1 MKDSM
6 IVKGCIYLWGLVFY
20 GAAHGEISKS
30 LSDKFSGIFSML
42 YTAYSSSELL
52 SIFTAVLITGV
63 LLYFASRK
71 YEDHHF
77 SWNKLCLEIF
87 GIEVLWLIPYDWQT
101 PTVGMFP
108 IPLFHYGAILILALI
123 VADGVRWFGNK
134 NDKRKPID
142 AKPFTVDTVSPQ
154 QIDAVRAQ
162 YADEFMLKFQA
173 IENDTDSYSVVFYG
187 NWGSGKTVFLRY
199 VETKLR
205 EKNQEVIWFNPW
217 KCQSIQQINIDFF
230 NLLTGVLKQYDSSLA
245 KPILK
250 YSDLLDSVEAPKIVE
265 YIINLFSSQED
276 SMSELKDHIIESLSE
291 IKVPIY
297 ILIDDLD
304 RMDADE
310 ILAVIGLLRNTANF
324 PYLKYVVG
332 CDRDYLLERL
342 KEKNIEQ
349 DYLQKIFMAE
359 FYLPEI
365 YAVAPYYEECR
376 KDIEKMTQDVFVHN
390 FFEVLYGNKPS
401 IINQVLGN
409 VRQAKRFARELVLD
423 WEFAKKN
430 SIGRQLEILFEDYFW
445 IELLK
450 YHNQSDYDKLQ
461 NNPSDFFDTRKNP
474 RYKVPMY
481 VLKKKFKEDG
491 LKNKIETKILEF
503 IFPYDNSRL
512 ISSRSVAMVEN
523 YVKYFSFGKAVNHIS
538 QSEFVDLLNRNNPD
552 VVEKKIKEFTSEELL
567 SLQHL
572 MRMQNLSKF
581 SLESKKGYID
591 IFYALSSIRL
601 NHSFKSPV
609 LEDVLIPLLKDQNEL
624 VKSYLKNKLES
635 GAEYHKIFVSSSI
648 CNSLLYHS
656 KVNNFTY
663 VSKEY
668 LEGILKKNFTKYVE
682 NYKCDASE
690 ILISHKALNRLVL
703 LSVVSYPVFD
713 EDDNFEYNNND
724 CVIIEEIINYF
735 KEHKSKNQ
743 QAIIDFEK
751 IIIPDEN
758 PQEAIDE
765 LEMNKQ
771 EKIENLFGSTK
782 NYERFKAE
790 CFE

>member
-1 MKDSM
+1 MKDSI

-20 GAAHGEISKS
+20 GVAHGEISKS
-30 LSDKFSGIFSML
+30 LSDRFSGIFSML

-108 IPLFHYGAILILALI
+108 ISLFHYGAILVFALI
-123 VADGVRWFGNK
+123 VADAVRWLSNQY
-134 NDKRKPID
+134 DKRKPID
-142 AKPFTVDTVSPQ
+142 AEPFTIDTISHH
-154 QIDAVRAQ
+154 QIDAARAQ

-199 VETKLR
+199 IETKLR
-205 EKNQEVIWFNPW
+205 EKHQEVIWFNPW

-423 WEFAKKN
+423 WEFSKKN

-481 VLKKKFKEDG
+481 VLKKKFQEDG
-491 LKNKIETKILEF
+491 LKDKIETKILEI
-503 IFPYDNSRL
+503 IFPYDNSRPV
-512 ISSRSVAMVEN
+512 SSRSVAMVEN
-523 YVKYFSFGKAVNHIS
+523 YVKYFSFGKALNHIS
-538 QSEFVDLLNRNNPD
+538 QSEFVDLLNRNNLA
-552 VVEKKIKEFTSEELL
+552 VVEEKVNAMTSDEQL
-567 SLQHL
+567 SLLHL
-572 MRMQNLSKF
+572 MQMQNLSKF
-581 SLESKKGYID
+581 RLEDKKGYID
-591 IFYALSSIRL
+591 IFYALSKKT
-601 NHSFKSPV
+601 NHSLMSQIV
-609 LEDVLIPLLKDQNEL
+609 EDGLIPLLKDSDEK
-624 VKSYLKNKLES
+624 VKSHLLNRLNVSTGYGNIL
-635 GAEYHKIFVSSSI
+635 VSSSI

-656 KVNNFTY
+656 KVNDFTY
-663 VSKEY
+663 LPEEDLKN
-668 LEGILKKNFTKYVE
+668 IMKKNFAEYVE
-682 NYKCDASE
+682 KNKCDASE
-690 ILISHKALNRLVL
+690 ILIPHKGLNRMAS
-703 LSVVSYPVFD
+703 LSVVCYPVFD
-713 EDDNFEYNNND
+713 DDDNFDYNSYD
-724 CVIIEEIINYF
+724 SVIIEDIINYF
-735 KEHKSKNQ
+735 KEHKSKNL
-743 QAIIDFEK
+743 QAIKDFEK
-751 IIIPDEN
+751 IVVPDEY
-758 PQEAIDE
+758 PQEALDE
-765 LEMNKQ
+765 LNIDKQ
-771 EKIENLFGSTK
+771 EEIESLFGSTE
-782 NYERFKAE
+782 NYKRFKAE

>member
-1 MKDSM
+1 MKDSIM
-6 IVKGCIYLWGLVFY
+6 VKGCMYLWGLVFY
-20 GAAHGEISKS
+20 GIAHGEISKS
-30 LSDKFSGIFSML
+30 LSDQFSGIFSVL

-52 SIFTAVLITGV
+52 SAFTVVLITGA

-87 GIEVLWLIPYDWQT
+87 GVEVLWLIPYDWQT
-101 PTVGMFP
+101 PTVGMLP
-108 IPLFHYGAILILALI
+108 ISLFHYGAILIFALI
-123 VADGVRWFGNK
+123 VADAVRWLSNQ
-134 NDKRKPID
+134 NDKRNPID
-142 AKPFTVDTVSPQ
+142 AEPFTIDTISHH

-173 IENDTDSYSVVFYG
+173 VENDTDSYSVVFYG

-199 VETKLR
+199 IETKLR
-205 EKNQEVIWFNPW
+205 EKHQEVIWFNPW

-250 YSDLLDSVEAPKIVE
+250 YSDLLDSVEAPKIIE

-276 SMSELKDHIIESLSE
+276 SMSELKEHIIESLSE
-291 IKVPIY
+291 NKVTIY

-310 ILAVIGLLRNTANF
+310 ILTVIGLLRNTANF

-332 CDRDYLLERL
+332 CDRDYLLEKL

-376 KDIEKMTQDVFVHN
+376 KDIEKMRQDVFVHN
-390 FFEVLYGNKPS
+390 FFEGLYGNKPS

-409 VRQAKRFARELVLD
+409 IRQAKRFARELVLD

-430 SIGRQLEILFEDYFW
+430 STGRQLEILFEDYFW

-450 YHNQSDYDKLQ
+450 YHNQSVYMELQ
-461 NNPSDFFDTRKNP
+461 NNPSKFFDTKKNP
-474 RYKVPMY
+474 RHKVPMY
-481 VLKKKFKEDG
+481 VLKKFQENQVKD
-491 LKNKIETKILEF
+491 KIETKILEI
-503 IFPYDNSRL
+503 IFPYDNSRPV
-512 ISSRSVAMVEN
+512 SSRSVAIVEN
-523 YVKYFSFGKAVNHIS
+523 YVKYFSFGKALNHIS

-552 VVEKKIKEFTSEELL
+552 VVEQKIKELTLMELF
-567 SLQHL
+567 SLRHL
-572 MRMQNLSKF
+572 MQMQDLSKF
-581 SLESKKGYID
+581 SLEDKKGYID
-591 IFYALSSIRL
+591 IFYALSIRL
-601 NHSFKSPV
+601 DYSSLSPI
-609 LEDVLIPLLKDQNEL
+609 LENGLIPLLKDQNESA
-624 VKSYLKNKLES
+624 KSYLKNKLELS
-635 GAEYHKIFVSSSI
+635 TEYHKLFMSSSI
-648 CNSLLYHS
+648 CNALLYQE
-656 KVNNFTY
+656 KVNSFTY
-663 VSKEY
+663 FSKDY
-668 LEGILKKNFTKYVE
+668 LEGILKKNFAKFVE

-690 ILISHKALNRLVL
+690 ILILRKALNRLVL

-713 EDDNFEYNNND
+713 EEGNFEYNNYD
-724 CVIIEEIINYF
+724 CVILEEIINYF
-735 KEHKSKNQ
+735 KEHKSNNF
-743 QAIIDFEK
+743 QAIDDFEK
-751 IIIPDEN
+751 IIVPDEY
-758 PQEAIDE
+758 PQEAFDE
-765 LEMNKQ
+765 LIMKRQ
-771 EKIENLFGSTK
+771 DKIEKLFGSTK

>member
-1 MKDSM
+1 MKDS
-6 IVKGCIYLWGLVFY
+6 IIIKGCIYLWGLVFY

-52 SIFTAVLITGV
+52 STFTAVLITGV

-108 IPLFHYGAILILALI
+108 ISLFHYGAILILALI
-123 VADGVRWFGNK
+123 VADGVRWLSNQ

-142 AKPFTVDTVSPQ
+142 AEPFTLDTVSPH

-173 IENDTDSYSVVFYG
+173 IENDTDSYSVVLYG

-199 VETKLR
+199 IETKLR

-297 ILIDDLD
+297 IFIDDLD

-376 KDIEKMTQDVFVHN
+376 KDIEKMTQDALVHN
-390 FFEVLYGNKPS
+390 FFEVLYGKKPS
-401 IINQVLGN
+401 IINQVLWN

-430 SIGRQLEILFEDYFW
+430 STGRQLEILFEDYFW
-445 IELLK
+445 LELLK
-450 YHNQSDYDKLQ
+450 YHNQSDYDRLQ
-461 NNPSDFFDTRKNP
+461 NTPSDFFDTRKSP

-481 VLKKKFKEDG
+481 VLKKKFQENQVKD
-491 LKNKIETKILEF
+491 KIETKILEI
-503 IFPYDNSRL
+503 IFPYDNSRPV
-512 ISSRSVAMVEN
+512 SSRSVAMVEN
-523 YVKYFSFGKAVNHIS
+523 YVKYFSFGKALNHIS
-538 QSEFVDLLNRNNPD
+538 QSEFVDLLNRNNLA
-552 VVEKKIKEFTSEELL
+552 VVEEKVNAMTSDEQL
-567 SLQHL
+567 SLLHL
-572 MRMQNLSKF
+572 MQMQNLSKF
-581 SLESKKGYID
+581 RLEDKKGYID
-591 IFYALSSIRL
+591 IFYALSKNP
-601 NHSFKSPV
+601 NHSLMSQIV
-609 LEDVLIPLLKDQNEL
+609 EDGLIPLLKDSDEK
-624 VKSYLKNKLES
+624 VKSHLLNRLNVSTGYSNIL
-635 GAEYHKIFVSSSI
+635 VSSSI

-656 KVNNFTY
+656 KVNDFTY
-663 VSKEY
+663 LPEEDLKN
-668 LEGILKKNFTKYVE
+668 IMKKNFAEYVE
-682 NYKCDASE
+682 KNKCDASE
-690 ILISHKALNRLVL
+690 ILIPHKGLNSMAS
-703 LSVVSYPVFD
+703 LSVVCYPVFD
-713 EDDNFEYNNND
+713 DDDNFDYNSYD
-724 CVIIEEIINYF
+724 SVIIEDIINYF
-735 KEHKSKNQ
+735 KEHKSKSL
-743 QAIIDFEK
+743 QAIKDFEK
-751 IIIPDEN
+751 IVVPDEY
-758 PQEAIDE
+758 PQEAFDE
-765 LEMNKQ
+765 LNINKQ
-771 EKIENLFGSTK
+771 EEIENLFGSTK

>member
-1 MKDSM
+1 MKDSIM
-6 IVKGCIYLWGLVFY
+6 IKGCIYLWGLLFY

-30 LSDKFSGIFSML
+30 LSDKFSGLFSML
-42 YTAYSSSELL
+42 YTAYSSCELL
-52 SIFTAVLITGV
+52 STFTAVLITGV

-101 PTVGMFP
+101 PTVGMLP
-108 IPLFHYGAILILALI
+108 ISLFHYGAILVFALI
-123 VADGVRWFGNK
+123 VADAVRWLSNQY
-134 NDKRKPID
+134 DKRKPID
-142 AKPFTVDTVSPQ
+142 AEPFTIDTISHH

-199 VETKLR
+199 IETKLR
-205 EKNQEVIWFNPW
+205 EKHQEVIWFNPW

-332 CDRDYLLERL
+332 CDRDYLLEKL
-342 KEKNIEQ
+342 KEKNIDQ

-376 KDIEKMTQDVFVHN
+376 KDIEKMTQDDSVHN

-430 SIGRQLEILFEDYFW
+430 STGRQLEILFEDYFW
-445 IELLK
+445 LELLK
-450 YHNQSDYDKLQ
+450 YHNQSDYDRLQ
-461 NNPSDFFDTRKNP
+461 NTPSDFFDTRKNP

-481 VLKKKFKEDG
+481 VLKKKFQEDG
-491 LKNKIETKILEF
+491 LKDKIETKILEI

-512 ISSRSVAMVEN
+512 ISSRSVVIVEN

-538 QSEFVDLLNRNNPD
+538 QSEFVDLLNRNNPG
-552 VVEKKIKEFTSEELL
+552 VVEKKIKELTLKELL
-567 SLQHL
+567 SLQQL
-572 MRMQNLSKF
+572 MRMQDLSKF

-591 IFYALSSIRL
+591 IFYALSIRL
-601 NHSFKSPV
+601 NHSFMSPI
-609 LEDVLIPLLKDQNEL
+609 LEDGLIPLLKDQNGL
-624 VKSYLKNKLES
+624 VKSYLKNKLELS
-635 GAEYHKIFVSSSI
+635 TEFHKIFVSSSI
-648 CNSLLYHS
+648 CNSLLYQL

-663 VSKEY
+663 FSKNY
-668 LEGILKKNFTKYVE
+668 LEGILKKNFANYVE

-690 ILISHKALNRLVL
+690 ILIPRKALNRLVS
-703 LSVVSYPVFD
+703 LSVISYPVFD
-713 EDDNFEYNNND
+713 DDDNFDYNSYD
-724 CVIIEEIINYF
+724 SVIIEDIINYF
-735 KEHKSKNQ
+735 KEHKSKNL
-743 QAIIDFEK
+743 QAIKDFE
-751 IIIPDEN
+751 IIVVPDEY
-758 PQEAIDE
+758 PQEALDE
-765 LEMNKQ
+765 LEIKKQ
-771 EKIENLFGSTK
+771 EEIESLFGSTK

>member
-1 MKDSM
+1 MKDS
-6 IVKGCIYLWGLVFY
+6 IIIKSCIYLWGLVIY
-20 GAAHGEISKS
+20 GTVHGEISKS
-30 LSDKFSGIFSML
+30 LNDKFSGLFSML
-42 YTAYSSSELL
+42 YTAYSSCELL
-52 SIFTAVLITGV
+52 STFTAVLITGV

-101 PTVGMFP
+101 PTVGMLP
-108 IPLFHYGAILILALI
+108 ISLFHYEAILVFALI
-123 VADGVRWFGNK
+123 VADAVRWLSNQY
-134 NDKRKPID
+134 DKRKPID
-142 AKPFTVDTVSPQ
+142 AEPFTIDTISHH

-199 VETKLR
+199 IETKLR
-205 EKNQEVIWFNPW
+205 EKHQEVIWFNPW

-276 SMSELKDHIIESLSE
+276 NMSELKDHIIESLSE

-332 CDRDYLLERL
+332 CDRDYLLEKL
-342 KEKNIEQ
+342 KEKNIDQ

-390 FFEVLYGNKPS
+390 FFEVLYGDKPS

-430 SIGRQLEILFEDYFW
+430 STGRQLEILFEDYFW

-450 YHNQSDYDKLQ
+450 YHNQSVYMELQ
-461 NNPSDFFDTRKNP
+461 NNPSKFFDTKKNP
-474 RYKVPMY
+474 RHKVPMY
-481 VLKKKFKEDG
+481 VLKKFQENQVKD
-491 LKNKIETKILEF
+491 KIETKILEI
-503 IFPYDNSRL
+503 IFPYDNSRPV
-512 ISSRSVAMVEN
+512 SSRSVALVEN
-523 YVKYFSFGKAVNHIS
+523 YVKYFSFGKALNHIS
-538 QSEFVDLLNRNNPD
+538 QSEFVDLLNRNNLA
-552 VVEKKIKEFTSEELL
+552 VVEEKVNAMTSDEQL

-572 MRMQNLSKF
+572 MQMQNLSKF
-581 SLESKKGYID
+581 RLEDKKGYID
-591 IFYALSSIRL
+591 IFYALSKNP
-601 NHSFKSPV
+601 NHSLMSQI
-609 LEDVLIPLLKDQNEL
+609 LEDGLIPLLKDQNGL
-624 VKSYLKNKLES
+624 VKSYLKNKLELS
-635 GAEYHKIFVSSSI
+635 TEFHKIFVSSSI
-648 CNSLLYHS
+648 CNSLLYQL

-663 VSKEY
+663 FSKNY
-668 LEGILKKNFTKYVE
+668 LEGILKKNFANYVE

-690 ILISHKALNRLVL
+690 ILIPRKALNRLVS
-703 LSVVSYPVFD
+703 LSVISYPVFD
-713 EDDNFEYNNND
+713 EDDNFDYNNYD
-724 CVIIEEIINYF
+724 CVIFEDIINYF
-735 KEHKSKNQ
+735 KEHKSKNL
-743 QAIIDFEK
+743 QAIKDFE
-751 IIIPDEN
+751 IIVVPDEY
-758 PQEAIDE
+758 PQEALDE
-765 LEMNKQ
+765 LEMDKQ

-782 NYERFKAE
+782 NYERFKTE

>member
-1 MKDSM
+1 
-6 IVKGCIYLWGLVFY
+6 
-20 GAAHGEISKS
+20 
-30 LSDKFSGIFSML
+30 ML
-42 YTAYSSSELL
+42 YTAYSSCELL
-52 SIFTAVLITGV
+52 ATFTAVLITGV

-108 IPLFHYGAILILALI
+108 ISQFHYGAILIFALI
-123 VADGVRWFGNK
+123 VADAVRWLSNQY
-134 NDKRKPID
+134 DKRKPID
-142 AKPFTVDTVSPQ
+142 AEPFTIDTISHH

-199 VETKLR
+199 IETKLK
-205 EKNQEVIWFNPW
+205 EKQQEVIWFNPW

-332 CDRDYLLERL
+332 CDRDYLLEKF
-342 KEKNIEQ
+342 KEKNIDQ

-365 YAVAPYYEECR
+365 YAVAPYYEECC
-376 KDIEKMTQDVFVHN
+376 KDIEKMTQDDSVHN

-430 SIGRQLEILFEDYFW
+430 STGRQLEILFEDYFW

-461 NNPSDFFDTRKNP
+461 NNPSDFFDTRKSP

-481 VLKKKFKEDG
+481 VLKKKFQEDG
-491 LKNKIETKILEF
+491 LKDKIETKILEI
-503 IFPYDNSRL
+503 IFPYDNFRF

-523 YVKYFSFGKAVNHIS
+523 YVKYFSFGKALNHIS
-538 QSEFVDLLNRNNPD
+538 QSEFVDLLNRNNPG

-567 SLQHL
+567 SLQRL
-572 MRMQNLSKF
+572 MRMQNFSKF

-591 IFYALSSIRL
+591 IICALSICV
-601 NHSFKSPV
+601 NHSFISPI
-609 LEDVLIPLLKDQNEL
+609 LEDGLIPLLKDQNEL
-624 VKSYLKNKLES
+624 VKSYLKNKLEP
-635 GAEYHKIFVSSSI
+635 GAEYHNIFVSSSI

-690 ILISHKALNRLVL
+690 ILISRKALNRLVL

>member
-1 MKDSM
+1 MKDS
-6 IVKGCIYLWGLVFY
+6 IIIKSCIYLWGLVIY
-20 GAAHGEISKS
+20 GTVHGEISKS
-30 LSDKFSGIFSML
+30 LNDKFSGLFSML
-42 YTAYSSSELL
+42 YTAYSSCELL
-52 SIFTAVLITGV
+52 STFTAVLITGV

-101 PTVGMFP
+101 PTVDMLP
-108 IPLFHYGAILILALI
+108 ISLFHYGAILVFALI
-123 VADGVRWFGNK
+123 VADIVRWLSNQY
-134 NDKRKPID
+134 DKRKPID
-142 AKPFTVDTVSPQ
+142 AEPFTIDTVSHH

-199 VETKLR
+199 IETKLR
-205 EKNQEVIWFNPW
+205 EKHQEVIWFNPW

-332 CDRDYLLERL
+332 CDRDYLLEKL
-342 KEKNIEQ
+342 KEKNIDQ

-376 KDIEKMTQDVFVHN
+376 KDIEKMTQDDSVHN

-423 WEFAKKN
+423 WEFAKQN
-430 SIGRQLEILFEDYFW
+430 STGRQLEILFEDYFW

-450 YHNQSDYDKLQ
+450 YHNQSVYMELQ
-461 NNPSDFFDTRKNP
+461 NNPSKFFDTKKNP
-474 RYKVPMY
+474 RHKVTMY
-481 VLKKKFKEDG
+481 VLKKFQENQVKD
-491 LKNKIETKILEF
+491 KIETKILENV
-503 IFPYDNSRL
+503 FPYDNSRPV
-512 ISSRSVAMVEN
+512 SSRSVALVEN

-538 QSEFVDLLNRNNPD
+538 QSEFVDLLNRNNLA
-552 VVEKKIKEFTSEELL
+552 VVEEKVNAMTSDELL

-572 MRMQNLSKF
+572 MQMQNLSKF
-581 SLESKKGYID
+581 RLEDKKGYID
-591 IFYALSSIRL
+591 IFYALSKSP
-601 NHSFKSPV
+601 NHSLMSQIV
-609 LEDVLIPLLKDQNEL
+609 EDGLIPLLKDSDEK
-624 VKSYLKNKLES
+624 VKSHLLNRLNVSTGYGNIL
-635 GAEYHKIFVSSSI
+635 VSSSI

-656 KVNNFTY
+656 KVNDFTY
-663 VSKEY
+663 LPEEDLKN
-668 LEGILKKNFTKYVE
+668 IMKKNFAEYVE
-682 NYKCDASE
+682 KNKCDASE
-690 ILISHKALNRLVL
+690 ILIPHKDLKLLVS
-703 LSVVSYPVFD
+703 LSVVCSPVYD
-713 EDDNFEYNNND
+713 EDDKYVYSNYD

-735 KEHKSKNQ
+735 KEHKSKNL
-743 QAIIDFEK
+743 QAINDFEK
-751 IIIPDEN
+751 IIIPDEY
-758 PQEAIDE
+758 QQIAIDE
-765 LEMNKQ
+765 LKMDKQ
-771 EKIENLFGSTK
+771 EEIESLFGSTK

>member
-1 MKDSM
+1 MKDS
-6 IVKGCIYLWGLVFY
+6 IIIKSCIYLWGLVIY
-20 GAAHGEISKS
+20 GTVHGEISKS
-30 LSDKFSGIFSML
+30 LNDKFSGLFSML
-42 YTAYSSSELL
+42 YTAYSSCELL
-52 SIFTAVLITGV
+52 STFTAVLITGV

-101 PTVGMFP
+101 PTVGMLP
-108 IPLFHYGAILILALI
+108 ISLFHYGAILVFALI
-123 VADGVRWFGNK
+123 VADAVRWLSNQY
-134 NDKRKPID
+134 DKRKPID
-142 AKPFTVDTVSPQ
+142 AEPFTIDTISHH

-199 VETKLR
+199 IETKLR
-205 EKNQEVIWFNPW
+205 EKHQEVIWFNPW

-276 SMSELKDHIIESLSE
+276 NMSELKDHIIESLSE

-332 CDRDYLLERL
+332 CDRDYLQEKL
-342 KEKNIEQ
+342 KEKNIDQ

-390 FFEVLYGNKPS
+390 FFEVLYGDKPS

-430 SIGRQLEILFEDYFW
+430 STGRQLEILFEDYFW

-450 YHNQSDYDKLQ
+450 YHNQSVYMELQ
-461 NNPSDFFDTRKNP
+461 NNPSKFFDTKKNP
-474 RYKVPMY
+474 RHKVPMY
-481 VLKKKFKEDG
+481 VLKKFQENQVKD
-491 LKNKIETKILEF
+491 KIETKILEI
-503 IFPYDNSRL
+503 IFPYDNSRPV
-512 ISSRSVAMVEN
+512 SSRSVALVEN
-523 YVKYFSFGKAVNHIS
+523 YVKYFSFGKALNHIS
-538 QSEFVDLLNRNNPD
+538 QSEFVDLLNRNNLA
-552 VVEKKIKEFTSEELL
+552 VVEEKVNAMTSDEQL

-572 MRMQNLSKF
+572 MQMQNLSKF
-581 SLESKKGYID
+581 RLEDKKGYID
-591 IFYALSSIRL
+591 IFYALSKNP
-601 NHSFKSPV
+601 NHSLMSQI
-609 LEDVLIPLLKDQNEL
+609 LEDGLIPLLKDQNGL
-624 VKSYLKNKLES
+624 VKSYLKNKLELS
-635 GAEYHKIFVSSSI
+635 TEFHKIFVSSSI
-648 CNSLLYHS
+648 CNSLLYQL

-663 VSKEY
+663 FSKNY
-668 LEGILKKNFTKYVE
+668 LEGILKKNFANYVE

-690 ILISHKALNRLVL
+690 ILIPRKALNRLVS
-703 LSVVSYPVFD
+703 LSVISYPVFD
-713 EDDNFEYNNND
+713 EDDNFDYNNYD
-724 CVIIEEIINYF
+724 CVIFEDIINYF
-735 KEHKSKNQ
+735 KEHKSKNL
-743 QAIIDFEK
+743 QAIKDFE
-751 IIIPDEN
+751 IIVVPDEY
-758 PQEAIDE
+758 PQEALDE
-765 LEMNKQ
+765 LEMDKQ

-782 NYERFKAE
+782 NYERFKTE

>member
-1 MKDSM
+1 M

-20 GAAHGEISKS
+20 GVAHGEISKS
-30 LSDKFSGIFSML
+30 LSDRFSGIFSML

-52 SIFTAVLITGV
+52 STFTAVLITGV

-108 IPLFHYGAILILALI
+108 ISLFHYGAILVFALI
-123 VADGVRWFGNK
+123 VADAVRWLSNQY
-134 NDKRKPID
+134 DKRKPID
-142 AKPFTVDTVSPQ
+142 AEPFTIDTISHH

-199 VETKLR
+199 IETKLR
-205 EKNQEVIWFNPW
+205 EKHQEVIWFNPW
-217 KCQSIQQINIDFF
+217 KCLSIQQINIDFF

-265 YIINLFSSQED
+265 YIINLFSSHED

-332 CDRDYLLERL
+332 CDRDYLLEKL

-359 FYLPEI
+359 FNLPEI

-376 KDIEKMTQDVFVHN
+376 KDIEKMTQDAVVHN

-430 SIGRQLEILFEDYFW
+430 STGRQLEILFEDYFW

-461 NNPSDFFDTRKNP
+461 NNPSDFFDTRKSP

-481 VLKKKFKEDG
+481 VLKKKFQEDG
-491 LKNKIETKILEF
+491 LKDEIETKILEI

-512 ISSRSVAMVEN
+512 VSSRSVALVEN
-523 YVKYFSFGKAVNHIS
+523 YVKYFSFGKALNHIS

-552 VVEKKIKEFTSEELL
+552 VVETKIKELTLKELF

-572 MRMQNLSKF
+572 MRMQDLSKF

-591 IFYALSSIRL
+591 IFYALSIRL
-601 NHSFKSPV
+601 NHSFMSPI
-609 LEDVLIPLLKDQNEL
+609 LEDGLIPLLKDQNEL
-624 VKSYLKNKLES
+624 VKSYLKNKLEL
-635 GAEYHKIFVSSSI
+635 GTEYHKIFVSSSI
-648 CNSLLYHS
+648 CNSLLHHL
-656 KVNNFTY
+656 KVDNFTY
-663 VSKEY
+663 FSKNY
-668 LEGILKKNFTKYVE
+668 LEGILKKNFANYVE

-690 ILISHKALNRLVL
+690 ILIPRKALKLLVS
-703 LSVVSYPVFD
+703 LSVVCSPVYD
-713 EDDNFEYNNND
+713 EDDKYVYSNYD

-735 KEHKSKNQ
+735 KEHKSKNL
-743 QAIIDFEK
+743 QAINDFEK
-751 IIIPDEN
+751 IIIPDEY
-758 PQEAIDE
+758 QQIAIDE
-765 LEMNKQ
+765 LKMDKQ
-771 EKIENLFGSTK
+771 EEIESLFGSTK
-782 NYERFKAE
+782 NYEKFKAE

>member
-1 MKDSM
+1 MKDS
-6 IVKGCIYLWGLVFY
+6 IIIKSCIYLWGLVIY
-20 GAAHGEISKS
+20 GTVHGEISKS
-30 LSDKFSGIFSML
+30 LNDKFSGLFSML
-42 YTAYSSSELL
+42 YTAYSSCELL
-52 SIFTAVLITGV
+52 STFTAVLITGV

-101 PTVGMFP
+101 PTVGMLP
-108 IPLFHYGAILILALI
+108 ISLFHYGAILVFALI
-123 VADGVRWFGNK
+123 VADAVRWLSNQY
-134 NDKRKPID
+134 DKRKPID
-142 AKPFTVDTVSPQ
+142 AEPFTIDTISHH

-199 VETKLR
+199 IETKLR
-205 EKNQEVIWFNPW
+205 EKHQEVIWFNPW

-276 SMSELKDHIIESLSE
+276 NMSELKDHIIESLSE

-332 CDRDYLLERL
+332 CDRDYLLEKL
-342 KEKNIEQ
+342 KEKNIDQ

-390 FFEVLYGNKPS
+390 FFEVLYGDKPS

-430 SIGRQLEILFEDYFW
+430 STGRQLEILFEDYFW

-450 YHNQSDYDKLQ
+450 YHNQSVYMELQ
-461 NNPSDFFDTRKNP
+461 NNPSKFFDTKKNP
-474 RYKVPMY
+474 RHKVPMY
-481 VLKKKFKEDG
+481 VLKKFQENQVKD
-491 LKNKIETKILEF
+491 KIETKILEI
-503 IFPYDNSRL
+503 IFPYDNSRPV
-512 ISSRSVAMVEN
+512 SSRSVALVEN
-523 YVKYFSFGKAVNHIS
+523 YVKYFSFGKALNHIS
-538 QSEFVDLLNRNNPD
+538 QSEFVDLLNRNNLA
-552 VVEKKIKEFTSEELL
+552 VVEEKVNAMTSDEQL

-572 MRMQNLSKF
+572 MQMQNLSKF
-581 SLESKKGYID
+581 RLEDKKGYID
-591 IFYALSSIRL
+591 IFYALSKNP
-601 NHSFKSPV
+601 NHSLMSQI
-609 LEDVLIPLLKDQNEL
+609 LEDGLIPLLKDQNGL
-624 VKSYLKNKLES
+624 VKSYLKNKLELS
-635 GAEYHKIFVSSSI
+635 TEFHKIFVSSSI
-648 CNSLLYHS
+648 CNSLLYQL

-663 VSKEY
+663 FSKNY
-668 LEGILKKNFTKYVE
+668 LEGILKKNFANYVE

-690 ILISHKALNRLVL
+690 ILIPRKALNRLVS
-703 LSVVSYPVFD
+703 LSVISYPVFD
-713 EDDNFEYNNND
+713 EDDNFDYNNYD
-724 CVIIEEIINYF
+724 CVIFEDIINYF
-735 KEHKSKNQ
+735 KEHKSKNL
-743 QAIIDFEK
+743 QAIKDFE
-751 IIIPDEN
+751 IIVVPDEY
-758 PQEAIDE
+758 PQEALDE
-765 LEMNKQ
+765 LEMDKQ

-782 NYERFKAE
+782 NYERFKTE

>member
-1 MKDSM
+1 MKDS
-6 IVKGCIYLWGLVFY
+6 IVVKISIYLWVIVFY
-20 GAAHGEISKS
+20 VFAHGEIT
-30 LSDKFSGIFSML
+30 KFLDDNFTGIFTIL
-42 YTAYSSSELL
+42 YTTYAGNDIL
-52 SIFTAVLITGV
+52 SLFTVVLITGV

-77 SWNKLCLEIF
+77 SWNKLCLEIL

-108 IPLFHYGAILILALI
+108 IPLFHYGAILIFALI
-123 VADGVRWFGNK
+123 VADAVRWLFNL
-134 NDKRKPID
+134 NDKPKPID
-142 AKPFTVDTVSPQ
+142 AKSFTIDTVSPH

-162 YADEFMLKFQA
+162 YADEFILKFQA
-173 IENDTDSYSVVFYG
+173 IDNFDDSYSVVFYG
-187 NWGSGKTVFLRY
+187 KWGSGKTVFLRHI
-199 VETKLR
+199 EKKLR
-205 EKNQEVIWFNPW
+205 EKNQKVIWFNPW

-230 NLLTGVLKQYDSSLA
+230 NLLTDVLTQYDSSLA

-276 SMSELKDHIIESLSE
+276 SMSELKEHIIKSLSK
-291 IKVPIY
+291 IRVPIY

-304 RMDADE
+304 RMDAEE
-310 ILAVIGLLRNTANF
+310 ILTVIGLLRNTANF

-332 CDRDYLLERL
+332 CDRDYLLEKL

-365 YAVAPYYEECR
+365 FVIYPYYEECR
-376 KDIEKMTQDVFVHN
+376 KDIEQMTKDDPVHN
-390 FFEVLYGNKPS
+390 FFEVIYGDKPS

-409 VRQAKRFARELVLD
+409 VRQAKRFARELALD

-430 SIGRQLEILFEDYFW
+430 STGRQREILFEDYFW

-450 YHNQSDYDKLQ
+450 YHNQSDYDRLQ
-461 NNPSDFFDTRKNP
+461 NTPSDFFDTRRSP

-481 VLKKKFKEDG
+481 VLKKKFQEDG
-491 LKNKIETKILEF
+491 LKDKIETKILEI
-503 IFPYDNSRL
+503 IFPNDNSRL

-523 YVKYFSFGKAVNHIS
+523 YVKYFSFGKALNHIS

-552 VVEKKIKEFTSEELL
+552 VVEQKIKKLTLKELF
-567 SLQHL
+567 SLRHL
-572 MRMQNLSKF
+572 MQMQDLSKF
-581 SLESKKGYID
+581 SLEDKKGYID
-591 IFYALSSIRL
+591 IFYALSIRL
-601 NHSFKSPV
+601 NHSSLSPI
-609 LEDVLIPLLKDQNEL
+609 LEDGLIPLLKDQNEL
-624 VKSYLKNKLES
+624 VKSYLKNKLELS
-635 GAEYHKIFVSSSI
+635 TEYHKLFMSSSI
-648 CNSLLYHS
+648 CNALLYQE

-663 VSKEY
+663 FSKDY
-668 LEGILKKNFTKYVE
+668 LEGILKKNFAKFVE

-690 ILISHKALNRLVL
+690 ILIPHKDLKLLVS

-713 EDDNFEYNNND
+713 EEGNFEYNNYD
-724 CVIIEEIINYF
+724 CVILEEIINYF
-735 KEHKSKNQ
+735 KKHKSNNF
-743 QAIIDFEK
+743 QAIDDFEK
-751 IIIPDEN
+751 IIVSDEY
-758 PQEAIDE
+758 PQEAFDE
-765 LEMNKQ
+765 LIMERQ
-771 EKIENLFGSTK
+771 EKIENLFGSSK
-782 NYERFKAE
+782 NFERFKAE

>member
-1 MKDSM
+1 MKDS
-6 IVKGCIYLWGLVFY
+6 IIIKGCIYLWGVVFY
-20 GAAHGEISKS
+20 GAVHGEISKS
-30 LSDKFSGIFSML
+30 LNDKFSGLFSML
-42 YTAYSSSELL
+42 YTAYSSFELL
-52 SIFTAVLITGV
+52 STFTAVLITGV

-71 YEDHHF
+71 YEDHHL

-108 IPLFHYGAILILALI
+108 IPLFHYGAILVFALI
-123 VADGVRWFGNK
+123 VADAVRWLSNQY
-134 NDKRKPID
+134 DKRKPID
-142 AKPFTVDTVSPQ
+142 AEPFTIDTISHH

-199 VETKLR
+199 IETKLR
-205 EKNQEVIWFNPW
+205 EKHQEVIWFNPW

-297 ILIDDLD
+297 IFIDDLD

-332 CDRDYLLERL
+332 CDRDYLLEKL
-342 KEKNIEQ
+342 KEKNIDQ

-376 KDIEKMTQDVFVHN
+376 KDIEKMTQDDSVHN

-430 SIGRQLEILFEDYFW
+430 STGRQLEILFEDYFW

-481 VLKKKFKEDG
+481 VLKKKFQEDG
-491 LKNKIETKILEF
+491 LKNKIETKILENV
-503 IFPYDNSRL
+503 FPYDNSRF

-538 QSEFVDLLNRNNPD
+538 QSEFVDLLNRNNPG
-552 VVEKKIKEFTSEELL
+552 VVEKKIKELTLKELL
-567 SLQHL
+567 SLQQL
-572 MRMQNLSKF
+572 MRMQDLTKF

-591 IFYALSSIRL
+591 IFYALSIRL
-601 NHSFKSPV
+601 NHSFMSPI
-609 LEDVLIPLLKDQNEL
+609 LEDGLIPLLKDQNGL
-624 VKSYLKNKLES
+624 VKSYLKNKLELS
-635 GAEYHKIFVSSSI
+635 TEFHKIFVSSSI
-648 CNSLLYHS
+648 CNSLLYQL

-663 VSKEY
+663 FSKNY
-668 LEGILKKNFTKYVE
+668 LEGILKKNFANYVE

-690 ILISHKALNRLVL
+690 ILIKRKAVNRLVL
-703 LSVVSYPVFD
+703 FSVVSYPVFD
-713 EDDNFEYNNND
+713 EEDNFEYNNYD
-724 CVIIEEIINYF
+724 CVIFEEIINYF
-735 KEHKSKNQ
+735 KEHKSKNF
-743 QAIIDFEK
+743 QAIDDFEK
-751 IIIPDEN
+751 IIVPDEY
-758 PQEAIDE
+758 PQEAFDE
-765 LEMNKQ
+765 LIMERQ

-782 NYERFKAE
+782 NFERFKAE

>member
-1 MKDSM
+1 MKDSIM
-6 IVKGCIYLWGLVFY
+6 IKGCIYLWGLLFY

-30 LSDKFSGIFSML
+30 LSDKFSGLFSML

-52 SIFTAVLITGV
+52 STFTAVLITGV
-63 LLYFASRK
+63 LLYFASRR

-108 IPLFHYGAILILALI
+108 ISLFHYGAILIFALI
-123 VADGVRWFGNK
+123 VADAVRWLSNQ

-142 AKPFTVDTVSPQ
+142 AEPFTIDTISHH

-173 IENDTDSYSVVFYG
+173 VENDTDSYSVVFYG

-199 VETKLR
+199 IETKLR
-205 EKNQEVIWFNPW
+205 EKHQEVIWFNPW

-332 CDRDYLLERL
+332 CDRDYLLEKL
-342 KEKNIEQ
+342 KEKNIDQ

-376 KDIEKMTQDVFVHN
+376 KDIEKMTQDDSVHN

-430 SIGRQLEILFEDYFW
+430 STGRQLEILFEDYFW
-445 IELLK
+445 LELLK
-450 YHNQSDYDKLQ
+450 YHNQSDYDRLQ
-461 NNPSDFFDTRKNP
+461 NTPSDFFDTRKNP

-481 VLKKKFKEDG
+481 VLKKKFQEDG
-491 LKNKIETKILEF
+491 LKDKIETKILEI

-512 ISSRSVAMVEN
+512 ISSRSVVIVEN

-538 QSEFVDLLNRNNPD
+538 QSEFVDLLNRNNPG
-552 VVEKKIKEFTSEELL
+552 VVEKKIKELTLKELL
-567 SLQHL
+567 SLQQL
-572 MRMQNLSKF
+572 MRMQDLSKF

-591 IFYALSSIRL
+591 IFYALSIRL
-601 NHSFKSPV
+601 NHSFMSPI
-609 LEDVLIPLLKDQNEL
+609 LEDGLIPLLKDQNGL
-624 VKSYLKNKLES
+624 VKSYLKNKLELS
-635 GAEYHKIFVSSSI
+635 TEFHKIFVSSSI
-648 CNSLLYHS
+648 CNSLLYQL

-663 VSKEY
+663 FSKNY
-668 LEGILKKNFTKYVE
+668 LEGILKKNFANYVE

-690 ILISHKALNRLVL
+690 ILIPRKALNRLVS
-703 LSVVSYPVFD
+703 LSVISYPVFD
-713 EDDNFEYNNND
+713 DDDNFDYNSYD
-724 CVIIEEIINYF
+724 SVIIEDIINYF
-735 KEHKSKNQ
+735 KEHKSKNL
-743 QAIIDFEK
+743 QAIKDFE
-751 IIIPDEN
+751 IIVVPDEY
-758 PQEAIDE
+758 PQEALDE
-765 LEMNKQ
+765 LEIKKQ
-771 EKIENLFGSTK
+771 EEIESLFGSTK

>member
-1 MKDSM
+1 MKNSI
-6 IVKGCIYLWGLVFY
+6 IVKGCIYLWGLLFY
-20 GAAHGEISKS
+20 GAAHGEISKT

-52 SIFTAVLITGV
+52 STFTAVLITGV

-108 IPLFHYGAILILALI
+108 ISLFHYGAILILALI

-134 NDKRKPID
+134 KDKCKPID
-142 AKPFTVDTVSPQ
+142 AEPFTVDTVSPF
-154 QIDAVRAQ
+154 QIDAVRAL

-199 VETKLR
+199 IETKLR
-205 EKNQEVIWFNPW
+205 EKHQEVIWFNPW

-250 YSDLLDSVEAPKIVE
+250 YSDLLDSVEAPKVVE

-349 DYLQKIFMAE
+349 GYLQKIFMAE

-390 FFEVLYGNKPS
+390 FFEVLYGNKLS

-430 SIGRQLEILFEDYFW
+430 STGRQLEILFEDYFW

-481 VLKKKFKEDG
+481 VLKKKFQEDG

-601 NHSFKSPV
+601 NHSFKSPI

-703 LSVVSYPVFD
+703 LSVASYPVFD

>member
-1 MKDSM
+1 MKDSI
-6 IVKGCIYLWGLVFY
+6 IVKGCIYLWGVVIY
-20 GAAHGEISKS
+20 GTVHGEISKS
-30 LSDKFSGIFSML
+30 LNDKFSGLFSML
-42 YTAYSSSELL
+42 YTAYSSCELL
-52 SIFTAVLITGV
+52 STFTAVLITGV

-108 IPLFHYGAILILALI
+108 ISLFHYGAILVFALI
-123 VADGVRWFGNK
+123 VADAVRWLSNQY
-134 NDKRKPID
+134 DKRKPID
-142 AKPFTVDTVSPQ
+142 AEPFTIDTISHH

-199 VETKLR
+199 IETKLR
-205 EKNQEVIWFNPW
+205 EKHQEVIWFNPW

-332 CDRDYLLERL
+332 CDRDYLLEKL
-342 KEKNIEQ
+342 KEKNIDQ

-376 KDIEKMTQDVFVHN
+376 KDIEKMTQDDSVHN

-430 SIGRQLEILFEDYFW
+430 STGRQLEILFEDYFW

-481 VLKKKFKEDG
+481 VLKKKFQEDG

-552 VVEKKIKEFTSEELL
+552 EVETEIKEMTLKKLL
-567 SLQHL
+567 SLQQL
-572 MRMQNLSKF
+572 MRMQNLTKF

-591 IFYALSSIRL
+591 IIYALSIRL
-601 NHSFKSPV
+601 NHSLMSPI
-609 LEDVLIPLLKDQNEL
+609 LEDGLISLLKDQNEF
-624 VKSYLKNKLES
+624 VKSYLKNKLELGS
-635 GAEYHKIFVSSSI
+635 EYHKIFMSSSI
-648 CNSLLYHS
+648 CNALLYQE

-663 VSKEY
+663 FSKDY
-668 LEGILKKNFTKYVE
+668 LEGILKKDFTKYVE

-690 ILISHKALNRLVL
+690 ILIPHKDLKLLVS
-703 LSVVSYPVFD
+703 LSVVCSPVYD
-713 EDDNFEYNNND
+713 VDDKYVYSNYD

-735 KEHKSKNQ
+735 KEHKSKNL
-743 QAIIDFEK
+743 QAINDFEK
-751 IIIPDEN
+751 IIIPDEY
-758 PQEAIDE
+758 QQIDIDE
-765 LEMNKQ
+765 LKMDKQ
-771 EKIENLFGSTK
+771 EEIESLFGSTK
-782 NYERFKAE
+782 NYEKFKAE

>member
-1 MKDSM
+1 MKDS
-6 IVKGCIYLWGLVFY
+6 IVVKISIYLWVIVFY
-20 GAAHGEISKS
+20 GFAHGEITMF
-30 LSDKFSGIFSML
+30 LDDNFTGIFTIL
-42 YTAYSSSELL
+42 YTTYAGNDIL
-52 SIFTAVLITGV
+52 SLFTVVLITGV

-77 SWNKLCLEIF
+77 SWNKLCLEIL

-108 IPLFHYGAILILALI
+108 IPLFHYGAILIFALI
-123 VADGVRWFGNK
+123 VADVVRWLFNR
-134 NDKRKPID
+134 NDKPKLID
-142 AKPFTVDTVSPQ
+142 AKPFTIDTVSPH

-162 YADEFMLKFQA
+162 YADEFILKFQA
-173 IENDTDSYSVVFYG
+173 IDNFDDSYSVVFYG
-187 NWGSGKTVFLRY
+187 KWGSGKTVFLRNI
-199 VETKLR
+199 ETKLR
-205 EKNQEVIWFNPW
+205 EKNQKVIWFNPW
-217 KCQSIQQINIDFF
+217 KCQNIQQINIDFF
-230 NLLTGVLKQYDSSLA
+230 NLLTDVLTQYDSSLT

-276 SMSELKDHIIESLSE
+276 SMSELKEHIIKSLSK
-291 IKVPIY
+291 IRVPIY

-310 ILAVIGLLRNTANF
+310 ILTVIGLLRNTANF

-332 CDRDYLLERL
+332 CDRDYLLEKL

-349 DYLQKIFMAE
+349 DYLQKIFMTE

-365 YAVAPYYEECR
+365 FVIYPYYEECR
-376 KDIEKMTQDVFVHN
+376 KDIEQMTKDDPVHN
-390 FFEVLYGNKPS
+390 FFEVIYGDKPS

-409 VRQAKRFARELVLD
+409 VRQAKRFARELALD

-430 SIGRQLEILFEDYFW
+430 STGRQREILFEDYFW

-450 YHNQSDYDKLQ
+450 YHNQSDYDRLQ
-461 NNPSDFFDTRKNP
+461 NTPSDFFDTRRSP

-481 VLKKKFKEDG
+481 VLKKKFQEDG
-491 LKNKIETKILEF
+491 LKDKIETKILEI
-503 IFPYDNSRL
+503 IFPNDNSRL

-523 YVKYFSFGKAVNHIS
+523 YVKYFSFGKALNHIS

-552 VVEKKIKEFTSEELL
+552 VVEQKIKKLTLKELF
-567 SLQHL
+567 SLRHL
-572 MRMQNLSKF
+572 MQMQDLSKF
-581 SLESKKGYID
+581 SLEDKKGYID
-591 IFYALSSIRL
+591 IFYALSIRL
-601 NHSFKSPV
+601 NHSSLSPI
-609 LEDVLIPLLKDQNEL
+609 LEDGLIPLLKDQNEL
-624 VKSYLKNKLES
+624 VKSYLKNKLELS
-635 GAEYHKIFVSSSI
+635 TEYHKLFMSSSI
-648 CNSLLYHS
+648 CNALLYQE

-663 VSKEY
+663 FSKDY
-668 LEGILKKNFTKYVE
+668 LEGILKKNFAKFVE

-690 ILISHKALNRLVL
+690 ILIPHKDLKLLVS

-713 EDDNFEYNNND
+713 EEGNFEYNNYD
-724 CVIIEEIINYF
+724 CVILEEIINYF
-735 KEHKSKNQ
+735 KEHKSNIF
-743 QAIIDFEK
+743 QAIDDFEK
-751 IIIPDEN
+751 IIVPDEY
-758 PQEAIDE
+758 PQEAFDE
-765 LEMNKQ
+765 LIMERQ
-771 EKIENLFGSTK
+771 EKIDNLFGSTK

>member
-1 MKDSM
+1 MKDS
-6 IVKGCIYLWGLVFY
+6 IIIKGCIYLWGVVFY
-20 GAAHGEISKS
+20 GAVHGEISKS
-30 LSDKFSGIFSML
+30 LNDKFSGLFSML
-42 YTAYSSSELL
+42 YTAYSSFELL
-52 SIFTAVLITGV
+52 STFTAVLITGV

-108 IPLFHYGAILILALI
+108 IPLFHYGAILVFALI
-123 VADGVRWFGNK
+123 VADAVRWLSNQY
-134 NDKRKPID
+134 DKRKPID
-142 AKPFTVDTVSPQ
+142 AEPFTIDTISHH

-199 VETKLR
+199 IETKLR
-205 EKNQEVIWFNPW
+205 EKHQEVIWFNPW

-304 RMDADE
+304 RMDAEE

-332 CDRDYLLERL
+332 CDRDYLLEKL
-342 KEKNIEQ
+342 KEKNIDQ

-376 KDIEKMTQDVFVHN
+376 KDIEKMTQDDSVHN
-390 FFEVLYGNKPS
+390 FFEVLYGNKPA

-430 SIGRQLEILFEDYFW
+430 STGRQLEILFEDYFW
-445 IELLK
+445 LELLK

-481 VLKKKFKEDG
+481 VLKKEFQEDG

-512 ISSRSVAMVEN
+512 
-523 YVKYFSFGKAVNHIS
+523 
-538 QSEFVDLLNRNNPD
+538 
-552 VVEKKIKEFTSEELL
+552 
-567 SLQHL
+567 
-572 MRMQNLSKF
+572 
-581 SLESKKGYID
+581 
-591 IFYALSSIRL
+591 LSSL
-601 NHSFKSPV
+601 NSAT
-609 LEDVLIPLLKDQNEL
+609 L
-624 VKSYLKNKLES
+624 
-635 GAEYHKIFVSSSI
+635 
-648 CNSLLYHS
+648 
-656 KVNNFTY
+656 
-663 VSKEY
+663 
-668 LEGILKKNFTKYVE
+668 
-682 NYKCDASE
+682 
-690 ILISHKALNRLVL
+690 
-703 LSVVSYPVFD
+703 
-713 EDDNFEYNNND
+713 
-724 CVIIEEIINYF
+724 
-735 KEHKSKNQ
+735 
-743 QAIIDFEK
+743 
-751 IIIPDEN
+751 
-758 PQEAIDE
+758 
-765 LEMNKQ
+765 
-771 EKIENLFGSTK
+771 
-782 NYERFKAE
+782 
-790 CFE
+790 

>member
-1 MKDSM
+1 MKDCI
-6 IVKGCIYLWGLVFY
+6 IVKGCMYLWGLVFY
-20 GAAHGEISKS
+20 GIAHGEISKS
-30 LSDKFSGIFSML
+30 LSDKFSGTFSML

-52 SIFTAVLITGV
+52 SAFTAVLITGV
-63 LLYFASRK
+63 LLYFASRR

-108 IPLFHYGAILILALI
+108 ISLFHYGAILIFALI
-123 VADGVRWFGNK
+123 VADAVRWLSNQ

-142 AKPFTVDTVSPQ
+142 AEPFTIDTISHH

-173 IENDTDSYSVVFYG
+173 VENDTDSYSVVFYG

-199 VETKLR
+199 IETKLR
-205 EKNQEVIWFNPW
+205 EKHQEVIWFNPW

-230 NLLTGVLKQYDSSLA
+230 NLLSGVLKQYDSSLA

-250 YSDLLDSVEAPKIVE
+250 YSDLLDSVEAPKIIE

-276 SMSELKDHIIESLSE
+276 SMSELKEHIIESLSE
-291 IKVPIY
+291 NKVTIY

-310 ILAVIGLLRNTANF
+310 ILTVIGLLRNTANF

-332 CDRDYLLERL
+332 CDRDYLLEKL

-390 FFEVLYGNKPS
+390 FFEGLYGNKPS

-409 VRQAKRFARELVLD
+409 IRQAKRFARELVLD

-430 SIGRQLEILFEDYFW
+430 STGRQLEILFEDYFW

-450 YHNQSDYDKLQ
+450 YHNQSVYMELQ
-461 NNPSDFFDTRKNP
+461 NNPSKFFDTKKNP
-474 RYKVPMY
+474 RHKVPMY
-481 VLKKKFKEDG
+481 VLKKFQENQVKD
-491 LKNKIETKILEF
+491 KIETKILEI
-503 IFPYDNSRL
+503 IFPYDNSRPV
-512 ISSRSVAMVEN
+512 SSRSVAIVEN
-523 YVKYFSFGKAVNHIS
+523 YVKYFSFGKALNHIS

-552 VVEKKIKEFTSEELL
+552 VVEQKIKELTLMELF
-567 SLQHL
+567 SLRHL
-572 MRMQNLSKF
+572 MQMQDLSKF
-581 SLESKKGYID
+581 SLEDKKGYID
-591 IFYALSSIRL
+591 IFYALSIRL
-601 NHSFKSPV
+601 DYSSLSPI
-609 LEDVLIPLLKDQNEL
+609 LENGLIPLLKDQNESA
-624 VKSYLKNKLES
+624 KSYLKNKLELS
-635 GAEYHKIFVSSSI
+635 TEYHKLFMSSSI
-648 CNSLLYHS
+648 CNALLYQE
-656 KVNNFTY
+656 KVNSFTY
-663 VSKEY
+663 FSKDY
-668 LEGILKKNFTKYVE
+668 LEGILKKNFAKFVE

-690 ILISHKALNRLVL
+690 ILILRKALNRLVL

-713 EDDNFEYNNND
+713 EEGNFEYNNYD
-724 CVIIEEIINYF
+724 CVILEEIINYF
-735 KEHKSKNQ
+735 KEHKSNNF
-743 QAIIDFEK
+743 QAIDDFEK
-751 IIIPDEN
+751 IIVPDEY
-758 PQEAIDE
+758 PQEAFDE
-765 LEMNKQ
+765 LIMKRQ
-771 EKIENLFGSTK
+771 DKIEKLFGSTK

>member
-1 MKDSM
+1 MKDSI
-6 IVKGCIYLWGLVFY
+6 IVKGCIYLWGVVIY
-20 GAAHGEISKS
+20 GTVHGEISKS
-30 LSDKFSGIFSML
+30 LNDKFSGLFSML
-42 YTAYSSSELL
+42 YTAYSSCELL
-52 SIFTAVLITGV
+52 STFTAVLITGV

-108 IPLFHYGAILILALI
+108 ISLFHYGAILVFALI
-123 VADGVRWFGNK
+123 VADAVRWLSNQY
-134 NDKRKPID
+134 DKRKPID
-142 AKPFTVDTVSPQ
+142 AEPFTIDTISHH

-199 VETKLR
+199 IETKLR
-205 EKNQEVIWFNPW
+205 EKHQEVIWFNPW

-276 SMSELKDHIIESLSE
+276 SMSELNE

-332 CDRDYLLERL
+332 CDRDYLLEKL
-342 KEKNIEQ
+342 KEKNIDQ

-376 KDIEKMTQDVFVHN
+376 KDIEKMTQDDSVHN

-430 SIGRQLEILFEDYFW
+430 STGRQLEILFEDYFW

-481 VLKKKFKEDG
+481 VLKKKFQEDG

-552 VVEKKIKEFTSEELL
+552 EVETEIKEMTLKKLL
-567 SLQHL
+567 SLQQL
-572 MRMQNLSKF
+572 MRMQNLTKF

-591 IFYALSSIRL
+591 IIYALSIRL
-601 NHSFKSPV
+601 NHSLMSPI
-609 LEDVLIPLLKDQNEL
+609 LEDGLISLLKDQNEF
-624 VKSYLKNKLES
+624 VKSYLKNKLELGS
-635 GAEYHKIFVSSSI
+635 EYHKIFMSSSI
-648 CNSLLYHS
+648 CNALLYQE

-663 VSKEY
+663 FSKDY
-668 LEGILKKNFTKYVE
+668 LEGILKKDFTKYVE

-690 ILISHKALNRLVL
+690 ILIPHKDLKLLVS
-703 LSVVSYPVFD
+703 LSVVCSPVYD
-713 EDDNFEYNNND
+713 VDDKYVYSNYD

-735 KEHKSKNQ
+735 KEHKSKNL
-743 QAIIDFEK
+743 QAINDFEK
-751 IIIPDEN
+751 IIIPDEY
-758 PQEAIDE
+758 QQIDIDE
-765 LEMNKQ
+765 LKMDKQ
-771 EKIENLFGSTK
+771 EEIESLFGSTK
-782 NYERFKAE
+782 NYEKFKAE

>member
-1 MKDSM
+1 MKDSI
-6 IVKGCIYLWGLVFY
+6 IVKGCIYLWGLLFY
-20 GAAHGEISKS
+20 GAAHGEISKT

-52 SIFTAVLITGV
+52 STFTVVLITGV

-101 PTVGMFP
+101 PTVGMLP
-108 IPLFHYGAILILALI
+108 ISLFHYGAILVFALI
-123 VADGVRWFGNK
+123 VADAVRWLSNQY
-134 NDKRKPID
+134 DKRKPID
-142 AKPFTVDTVSPQ
+142 AEPFTIDTISHH

-187 NWGSGKTVFLRY
+187 NWGSGKTVYLRY
-199 VETKLR
+199 IETKLR
-205 EKNQEVIWFNPW
+205 EKHQEVIWFNPW

-276 SMSELKDHIIESLSE
+276 NMSELKDHIIESLSE

-332 CDRDYLLERL
+332 CDRDYLLEKL
-342 KEKNIEQ
+342 KEKNIDQ

-390 FFEVLYGNKPS
+390 FFEVLYGDKPS

-430 SIGRQLEILFEDYFW
+430 STGRQLEILFEDYFW

-450 YHNQSDYDKLQ
+450 YHNQSVYMELQ
-461 NNPSDFFDTRKNP
+461 NNPSKFFYTKKNP
-474 RYKVPMY
+474 RHKVPMY
-481 VLKKKFKEDG
+481 VLKKFQENQVKD
-491 LKNKIETKILEF
+491 KIETKILEI
-503 IFPYDNSRL
+503 IFPYDNSHPV
-512 ISSRSVAMVEN
+512 SSRSVALVEN
-523 YVKYFSFGKAVNHIS
+523 YVKYFSFGKALNHIS

-552 VVEKKIKEFTSEELL
+552 VVETKIKELTLKELF

-572 MRMQNLSKF
+572 MRMQDLSKF

-591 IFYALSSIRL
+591 IFYALSIRL
-601 NHSFKSPV
+601 NHSFMSPI
-609 LEDVLIPLLKDQNEL
+609 LEDGLIPLLKDQNGL
-624 VKSYLKNKLES
+624 VKSYLKNKLELS
-635 GAEYHKIFVSSSI
+635 TEFHKIFVSSSI
-648 CNSLLYHS
+648 CNSLLYQL

-663 VSKEY
+663 FSKNY
-668 LEGILKKNFTKYVE
+668 LEGILKKNFANYVE

-690 ILISHKALNRLVL
+690 ILIPRKALNRLVS
-703 LSVVSYPVFD
+703 LSVISYPVFD
-713 EDDNFEYNNND
+713 EDDNFDYNNYD
-724 CVIIEEIINYF
+724 CVIFEDIINYF
-735 KEHKSKNQ
+735 KEHKSKNL
-743 QAIIDFEK
+743 QAIKDFE
-751 IIIPDEN
+751 IIVVPDEY
-758 PQEAIDE
+758 PQEALDE
-765 LEMNKQ
+765 LEMDKQ

-782 NYERFKAE
+782 NYDRFKAE

>member
-1 MKDSM
+1 MKDSIM
-6 IVKGCIYLWGLVFY
+6 VKGCMYLWGLVFY
-20 GAAHGEISKS
+20 GIAHGEISKS
-30 LSDKFSGIFSML
+30 LSDQFSGIFSVL

-52 SIFTAVLITGV
+52 SAFTVVLITGA

-87 GIEVLWLIPYDWQT
+87 GVEVLWLIPYDWQT
-101 PTVGMFP
+101 PTVGMLP
-108 IPLFHYGAILILALI
+108 ISLFHYGAILIFALI
-123 VADGVRWFGNK
+123 VADAVRWLSNQ
-134 NDKRKPID
+134 NDKRNPID
-142 AKPFTVDTVSPQ
+142 AEPFTIDTISHH

-173 IENDTDSYSVVFYG
+173 IENDADSYSVVFYG

-199 VETKLR
+199 IETKLR
-205 EKNQEVIWFNPW
+205 EKHQEVIWFNPW

-276 SMSELKDHIIESLSE
+276 SMSELKEHIIESLSE

-310 ILAVIGLLRNTANF
+310 ILTVIGLLRNTANF

-332 CDRDYLLERL
+332 CDRDYLLEKL
-342 KEKNIEQ
+342 KEKNIDQ

-390 FFEVLYGNKPS
+390 FFEGLYGNKPS

-409 VRQAKRFARELVLD
+409 IRQAKRFARELVLD

-430 SIGRQLEILFEDYFW
+430 SKGGQVEILFEDYFW

-450 YHNQSDYDKLQ
+450 YHNQSDYDRLQ
-461 NNPSDFFDTRKNP
+461 NTPSDFFDTRKSP

-481 VLKKKFKEDG
+481 VLKKKFQEDG
-491 LKNKIETKILEF
+491 LKDKIETKILEI
-503 IFPYDNSRL
+503 IFPYDNSRPV
-512 ISSRSVAMVEN
+512 SSRSVALVEN
-523 YVKYFSFGKAVNHIS
+523 YVKYFSFGKALNHIS
-538 QSEFVDLLNRNNPD
+538 QSEFVDLLNRNNPA
-552 VVEKKIKEFTSEELL
+552 VVEEKVKAMTSDEQL
-567 SLQHL
+567 SLQYL
-572 MRMQNLSKF
+572 MQMQNLSKF
-581 SLESKKGYID
+581 RLEDKKGYID
-591 IFYALSSIRL
+591 IFYALSKSP
-601 NHSFKSPV
+601 NHSLMSQIV
-609 LEDVLIPLLKDQNEL
+609 EDGLIPLLKDSDEK
-624 VKSYLKNKLES
+624 VKSHLLNRLNVSTGYSDIL
-635 GAEYHKIFVSSSI
+635 VSSSI

-656 KVNNFTY
+656 KVNDFTCFPEEDL
-663 VSKEY
+663 KN
-668 LEGILKKNFTKYVE
+668 IMKKNFAKYVE
-682 NYKCDASE
+682 KNKCDASE
-690 ILISHKALNRLVL
+690 ILISHKALNRLAS
-703 LSVVSYPVFD
+703 LSVVCSPVFD
-713 EDDNFEYNNND
+713 EDDNFDYNNYD
-724 CVIIEEIINYF
+724 CVIIEDIINYF
-735 KEHKSKNQ
+735 KEHKSKNL
-743 QAIIDFEK
+743 QAVNDFET
-751 IIIPDEN
+751 IIVPDEY
-758 PQEAIDE
+758 PQEVIDQ
-765 LEMNKQ
+765 LEMDKQ
-771 EKIENLFGSTK
+771 EKIEGLFGSTK
-782 NYERFKAE
+782 NYDRFKAE

>member
-1 MKDSM
+1 MKDSI
-6 IVKGCIYLWGLVFY
+6 IVKGCMYLWGLVFY
-20 GAAHGEISKS
+20 GIVHGEISKS
-30 LSDKFSGIFSML
+30 LSDQFSGIFSML

-52 SIFTAVLITGV
+52 SAFTAVLITGV

-101 PTVGMFP
+101 PTVGMLP
-108 IPLFHYGAILILALI
+108 ISLFHYGAILVFALI
-123 VADGVRWFGNK
+123 VADAVRWLSNQY
-134 NDKRKPID
+134 DKRKPID
-142 AKPFTVDTVSPQ
+142 AEPFTIDTISHH

-199 VETKLR
+199 IETKLR
-205 EKNQEVIWFNPW
+205 EKHQEVIWFNPW

-276 SMSELKDHIIESLSE
+276 NMSELKDHIIESLSE

-332 CDRDYLLERL
+332 CDRDYLLEKL
-342 KEKNIEQ
+342 KEKNIDQ

-390 FFEVLYGNKPS
+390 FFEVLYGDKPS

-430 SIGRQLEILFEDYFW
+430 STGRQLEILFEDYFW

-450 YHNQSDYDKLQ
+450 YHNQSVYMELQ
-461 NNPSDFFDTRKNP
+461 NNPSKFFYTKKNP
-474 RYKVPMY
+474 RHKVPMY
-481 VLKKKFKEDG
+481 VLKKFQENQVKD
-491 LKNKIETKILEF
+491 KIETKILEI
-503 IFPYDNSRL
+503 IFPYDNSRPV
-512 ISSRSVAMVEN
+512 SSRSVALVEN
-523 YVKYFSFGKAVNHIS
+523 YVKYFSFGKALNHIS

-552 VVEKKIKEFTSEELL
+552 VVETKIKELTLKELF

-572 MRMQNLSKF
+572 MRMQDLSKF

-591 IFYALSSIRL
+591 IFYALSIRL
-601 NHSFKSPV
+601 NHSFMSPI
-609 LEDVLIPLLKDQNEL
+609 LEDGLIPLLKDQNGL
-624 VKSYLKNKLES
+624 VKSYLKNKLELS
-635 GAEYHKIFVSSSI
+635 TEFHKIFVSSSI
-648 CNSLLYHS
+648 CNSLLYQL

-663 VSKEY
+663 FSKNY
-668 LEGILKKNFTKYVE
+668 LEGILKKNFANYVE

-690 ILISHKALNRLVL
+690 ILIPRKALNRLVS
-703 LSVVSYPVFD
+703 LSVISYPVFD
-713 EDDNFEYNNND
+713 EDDNFDYNNYD
-724 CVIIEEIINYF
+724 CVIIEDIINYF
-735 KEHKSKNQ
+735 KEHKSKNL
-743 QAIIDFEK
+743 QAVNDFET
-751 IIIPDEN
+751 IIVPDEY
-758 PQEAIDE
+758 PQEVIDQ
-765 LEMNKQ
+765 LEMDKQ
-771 EKIENLFGSTK
+771 EKIEGLFGSTK
-782 NYERFKAE
+782 NYDRFKAE

>member
-1 MKDSM
+1 MKDSI
-6 IVKGCIYLWGLVFY
+6 IVKGCMYLWGLVFY
-20 GAAHGEISKS
+20 GIAHGEISKS
-30 LSDKFSGIFSML
+30 LSDQFSEIFSML

-52 SIFTAVLITGV
+52 SAFTAVLITGV
-63 LLYFASRK
+63 LLYFASRR

-108 IPLFHYGAILILALI
+108 ISLFHYGAILIFALI
-123 VADGVRWFGNK
+123 VADAVRWLSNQ
-134 NDKRKPID
+134 NDKRNPID
-142 AKPFTVDTVSPQ
+142 AEPFTIDTISHH

-162 YADEFMLKFQA
+162 YADDFMLKFQA
-173 IENDTDSYSVVFYG
+173 VENDTDSYSVVFYG
-187 NWGSGKTVFLRY
+187 KWGSGKTVFLRY
-199 VETKLR
+199 IETKLR
-205 EKNQEVIWFNPW
+205 EKHQEVIWFNPW
-217 KCQSIQQINIDFF
+217 KSQSIQQINIDFF

-265 YIINLFSSQED
+265 YIINLFSSQEG

-310 ILAVIGLLRNTANF
+310 ILTVIGLLRNTANF

-332 CDRDYLLERL
+332 CDRDYLLEKL
-342 KEKNIEQ
+342 KEKNIDQ

-390 FFEVLYGNKPS
+390 FFEGLYGNKPS

-409 VRQAKRFARELVLD
+409 IRQAKRFARELVLD

-430 SIGRQLEILFEDYFW
+430 STGRQLEILFEDYFW

-450 YHNQSDYDKLQ
+450 YHNQSVYMELQ
-461 NNPSDFFDTRKNP
+461 NNPSKFFDTKKNP
-474 RYKVPMY
+474 RHKVPMY
-481 VLKKKFKEDG
+481 VLKKFQENQVKD
-491 LKNKIETKILEF
+491 KIETKILEI

-512 ISSRSVAMVEN
+512 VSSRSVAMVEN
-523 YVKYFSFGKAVNHIS
+523 YVKYFSFGKALNHIS
-538 QSEFVDLLNRNNPD
+538 QSEFVDLLNRNNLA
-552 VVEKKIKEFTSEELL
+552 VVEEKVNAMTSDEQL

-572 MRMQNLSKF
+572 MQMQNLSKF
-581 SLESKKGYID
+581 RLEDKKGYID
-591 IFYALSSIRL
+591 IFYALSKSP
-601 NHSFKSPV
+601 NHSLMSQIV
-609 LEDVLIPLLKDQNEL
+609 EDGLIPLLKDSDEK
-624 VKSYLKNKLES
+624 VKSHLLNRLNVSTGYGNIL
-635 GAEYHKIFVSSSI
+635 VSSSI

-656 KVNNFTY
+656 KVNDFTY
-663 VSKEY
+663 LPEEDLKN
-668 LEGILKKNFTKYVE
+668 IMKKNFAEYVE
-682 NYKCDASE
+682 KNKCDASE
-690 ILISHKALNRLVL
+690 ILIPHKGLNRMAS
-703 LSVVSYPVFD
+703 LSVVCYPVFD
-713 EDDNFEYNNND
+713 DDDNFDYNNYD
-724 CVIIEEIINYF
+724 CVIFEDIINYF
-735 KEHKSKNQ
+735 KEHKSKNL
-743 QAIIDFEK
+743 QAIKDFET
-751 IIIPDEN
+751 IIVPDEY
-758 PQEAIDE
+758 PQEAFDE
-765 LEMNKQ
+765 LNINKQ
-771 EKIENLFGSTK
+771 EEIENLFGSTK